1 MAGREEYDLVSLG
14 DNEYEICRGEESF
27 GALNCSADVA
37 AWLDTQ
43 LNAPIRRARAAGIIG
58 GSSRSKKKALASRA
72 NGQKNI
78 SGLYFDPKTG
88 VQ

>member
-1 MAGREEYDLVSLG
+1 MTGREEYDLVSLG
-14 DNEYEICRGEESF
+14 EGEYEICRGEESF
-27 GALNCSADVA
+27 GHINCGAQTA
-37 AWLDTQ
+37 AWLDEK
-43 LNAPIRRARAAGIIG
+43 LNAPIRRAREAGRIG